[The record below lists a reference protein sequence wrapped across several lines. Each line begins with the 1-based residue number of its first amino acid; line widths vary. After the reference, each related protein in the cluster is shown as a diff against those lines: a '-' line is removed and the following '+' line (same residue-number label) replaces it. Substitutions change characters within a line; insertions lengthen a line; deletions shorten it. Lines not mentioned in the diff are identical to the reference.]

1 MNPEQ
6 RLLLAVSDILRG
18 SYPHLNE
25 LHQAVEMRV
34 LSADLMQRTADI
46 LNKPAADQA
55 DQADQA
61 DAGAGD

>member
-1 MNPEQ
+1 MMTPEH

-25 LHQAVEMRV
+25 LHEAVEMRV

-55 DQADQA
+55 DAEA